1 MSGLVL
7 KLKPFEKFLVN
18 GVVMQNGQRA
28 AQLRI
33 QSPNAAVLRMRDAIR
48 PEEALTPFSRIYYI
62 AQLAV
67 AGEASAEQARVEII
81 AILDN
86 LHTQSMR
93 RADDRERLA
102 GLRDAVEAGK
112 MFSAMRIARKLF
124 DPASAS
130 AA

>member
-48 PEEALTPFSRIYYI
+48 PEDASTPFTRIYYI

-67 AGEASAEQARVEII
+67 AGEASADRAQSEITD
-81 AILDN
+81 ILN
-86 LHTQSMR
+86 SLQSQTLR
-93 RADDRERLA
+93 RAEDRERLDS
-102 GLRDAVEAGK
+102 LREAVDAGK
-112 MFSAMRIARKLF
+112 LFSAMRIARKLF
-124 DPASAS
+124 EPPSAS

>member
-28 AQLRI
+28 TQLRI

-48 PEEALTPFSRIYYI
+48 PEDASTPFTRIYYI

-67 AGEASAEQARVEII
+67 AGEAGVDQARAEII
-81 AILDN
+81 AILDS
-86 LHTQSMR
+86 LQLQSMR
-93 RADDRERLA
+93 RTEDRERLSS
-102 GLRDAVEAGK
+102 LREAVEAGK
-112 MFSAMRIARKLF
+112 LFSAMRIARKF
-124 DPASAS
+124 FEPPSAS